1 MTVPFVS
8 AAREHHS
15 ILAAAEK
22 RALVAIAARIPA
34 RVNSDHLTALAA
46 LSMAGAG
53 ASFWL
58 AAYWPPALLLVIL
71 FLWLNWFGDSL
82 DGTLARVR
90 RHERPRY
97 GFYLDHVL
105 DAAGILVLLTGLAFS
120 GFIGPVAMLAFL
132 VAYYLLSIEVYLATH
147 ALGRFHMSFWG
158 LGPTELRILLAIGTL
173 RMFWGPD
180 VTIAGEALRLF
191 DLGAW
196 IGAAGLLFT
205 AVIAAAKHTR
215 ELYRI
220 EDLKSVIENSS
231 VNADGRSAMDVPA
244 AEPAATQSPIPNP
257 QSEMDLQS
265 PI

>member
-15 ILAAAEK
+15 LLAAAEK
-22 RALVAIAARIPA
+22 RALVAMASRIPA
-34 RVNSDHLTALAA
+34 RINSDHLTALAA

-58 AAYWPPALLLVIL
+58 AAYWPPALLGVIA
-71 FLWLNWFGDSL
+71 FLGLNWFGDSL

-105 DAAGILVLLTGLAFS
+105 DAGGILVLLTGLACS
-120 GFIGPVAMLAFL
+120 GFISPVAMLAFL

-158 LGPTELRILLAIGTL
+158 LGPTELRILLAIGTVRL
-173 RMFWGPD
+173 FWGPD
-180 VTIAGEALRLF
+180 VTIAGEAFRLF
-191 DLGAW
+191 DIGAW
-196 IGAAGLLFT
+196 IGAAGLLAT
-205 AVIAAAKHTR
+205 AVIAATKHTR

-220 EDLKSVIENSS
+220 EDLGSVIANSLA
-231 VNADGRSAMDVPA
+231 NADQRLAIGADA
-244 AEPAATQSPIPNP
+244 APVIAQSQISNP
-257 QSEMDLQS
+257 QSQMNPQS
-265 PI
+265 QI